1 MDVVEKLVAATTEE
15 LPILTRNNF
24 ETKYTVNGYHVYK
37 DIWVPEIGENVLQN
51 ENHIIQKTSMQ
62 SV

>member
-51 ENHIIQKTSMQ
+51 ENQII
-62 SV
+62 

>member
-24 ETKYTVNGYHVYK
+24 ETKYTVNRYHVYK